1 MERIINTIGRAGN
14 YIATMGIGDFID
26 IIIVDFLI

>member
-14 YIATMGIGDFID
+14 YMATMGIADFID
-26 IIIVDFLI
+26 MSLS